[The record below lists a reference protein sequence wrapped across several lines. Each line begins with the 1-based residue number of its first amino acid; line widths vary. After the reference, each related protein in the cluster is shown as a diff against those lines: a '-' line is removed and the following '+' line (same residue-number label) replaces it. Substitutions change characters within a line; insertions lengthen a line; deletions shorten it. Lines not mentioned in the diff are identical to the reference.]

1 MGHEVHL
8 PTLDRLGIDDPGDVC
23 VKEVAT
29 RWFIAF
35 SKAARENDV
44 SATTALFTDDGSWKD
59 VLALTWDLR
68 TLVGKQAVTR
78 MLKARLAASALTNL
92 HLHDDTFRA
101 PVLQRPWADL
111 VLLRV
116 HFGFSTKV
124 GHGTGIAYLVP
135 LPGGDWKVYSLFTCL
150 ESLAR
155 FPEKVVRSII
165 GALRHSTPNHG
176 TWAEDRKCEL
186 DFPNN
191 DPIVVILG
199 AGHTGLEIA
208 ARLKYLGV
216 QALVIDK
223 QPRVGDMWRYRY
235 KSLCLHGTT
244 WYNQTPYLPFPCT
257 WPTYMPA
264 LKLADWLEAY
274 AHFLELNVWT
284 SSTITKTTWNEE
296 SKTWSIEVNKGT
308 SEKRILTAQHL
319 VFATGYGGHP
329 VSPDIPSREI
339 FKGTTVHSTNF
350 TSAAEYI
357 GKKAVVIGAC
367 NSGHDISQDFL
378 DHGIDVTMYQRS
390 SNYVISQKAA
400 SLLLGE
406 DFREGFPT
414 DLADMNNAS
423 WPGLVARL
431 LQKRKVAEVVATVD
445 KKLYDGLAR
454 AGFKTNLGPYDAGI
468 VPLVFGRS
476 GGYHLNTRTGK
487 HIINGDIKL
496 KQGSSIECFTEKGV
510 KFVDGTELEAD
521 IVVFATGYGDH
532 RDVMRDICEPQ
543 VASKVGDIWGVDED
557 GQLMGAWRDCGHEG
571 LWFGIG
577 SLSIS
582 RFYSAHLAMQ
592 IKAIEE
598 GMLKRSE
605 VVF

>member
-8 PTLDRLGIDDPGDVC
+8 PTLHRLGVEDPGDVC
-23 VKEVAT
+23 VNEVAT
-29 RWFIAF
+29 RWFTSF
-35 SKAARENDV
+35 SKAAQENDV
-44 SATTALFTDDGSWKD
+44 SATTALFTDDSNWKD

-68 TLVGKQAVTR
+68 TLVGKQAVTH
-78 MLKARLAASALTNL
+78 MLKARLAPSALTNL

-101 PVLQRPWADL
+101 PLLQRPWTDL
-111 VLLRV
+111 VFLRV
-116 HFGFSTKV
+116 CFGFSTKV
-124 GHGTGIAYLVP
+124 GQGTGIAYLVP
-135 LPGGDWKVYSLFTCL
+135 LPGGDWKAYSLFTCL
-150 ESLAR
+150 ESLTG
-155 FPEKVVRSII
+155 FPEKI

-176 TWAEDRKCEL
+176 TWAEDREREL
-186 DFPNN
+186 DFPNH
-191 DPIVVILG
+191 DPTVVILG

-208 ARLKYLGV
+208 ARLKYVGV
-216 QALVIDK
+216 RTLVIDK
-223 QPRVGDMWRYRY
+223 QFRVGDTWRHRY

-296 SKTWSIEVNKGT
+296 SKTWTIEVNKGT
-308 SEKRILTAQHL
+308 SEKRILTARHL
-319 VFATGYGGHP
+319 IFATGFGGHP
-329 VSPDIPSREI
+329 VSPNIPGKEI
-339 FKGTTVHSTNF
+339 FKGTTLHSTNF
-350 TSAAEYI
+350 TSAAEYN

-390 SNYVISQKAA
+390 SNYVVSQKAA

-414 DLADMNNAS
+414 ELADMNNAS
-423 WPGLVARL
+423 WSTLVARL
-431 LQKRKVAEVVATVD
+431 FQQRTVAKVVATVD
-445 KKLYDGLAR
+445 KELYDGLAR
-454 AGFKTNLGPYDAGI
+454 AGFRTNLGPYNAGI
-468 VPLVFGRS
+468 VPLVFERT
-476 GGYHLNTRTGK
+476 GGFHLDTRTGK

-496 KQGSSIECFTEKGV
+496 KQGSSIDSFTETGL
-510 KFVDGTELEAD
+510 KFADGTELEAD

-532 RDVMRDICEPQ
+532 RDVMRDICGPE
-543 VASKVGDIWGVDED
+543 VASKVGPIWGFDED

-582 RFYSAHLAMQ
+582 RFHSAHLAMQ

-598 GMLKRSE
+598 GILKRSE